1 MKSILKLFL
10 FLILFSCSNEH
21 EIVSNSHQLIPVT
34 NSIDSN
40 IVEIISPYKISLEK
54 EMNKVISYSSND
66 LTKGQP
72 ESKLGNFVCDLSL
85 KYADGKANICV
96 FNNGGLRD
104 VILKGNITVKDIY
117 QVMPFENELVIIEL
131 NNKEY
136 YTLLEYLIRRGGEPV
151 GGVIITKKKDTI
163 ISNYNDY
170 KKVKILTSDYL
181 ANGGDN
187 MDFFIGKEQKKLGV
201 KLRDVIIEHCI
212 ETDTIKVNLDN
223 RLIIE
228 HE

>member
-10 FLILFSCSNEH
+10 FLILFSCTNEN

-40 IVEIISPYKISLEK
+40 IVKIIYPYKISLEK

-104 VILKGNITVKDIY
+104 VILKGNITVKDIF

-136 YTLLEYLIRRGGEPV
+136 YTLLEYLTQRGGEPV
-151 GGVIITKKKDTI
+151 GGVTITKKKDTI
-163 ISNYNDY
+163 ISNYNNY
-170 KKVKILTSDYL
+170 EKVKILTSDYL
-181 ANGGDN
+181 ANGGDRIH
-187 MDFFIGKEQKKLGV
+187 FFKNKEQQKTGL
-201 KLRDVIIEHCI
+201 KLRDAIINHCLQ
-212 ETDTIKVNLDN
+212 TDTI
-223 RLIIE
+223 
-228 HE
+228 

>member
-1 MKSILKLFL
+1 
-10 FLILFSCSNEH
+10 
-21 EIVSNSHQLIPVT
+21 
-34 NSIDSN
+34 
-40 IVEIISPYKISLEK
+40 
-54 EMNKVISYSSND
+54 MNKVISYSSND
-66 LTKGQP
+66 LKKGQP

-104 VILKGNITVKDIY
+104 VILKGNITVKNIF

-136 YTLLEYLIRRGGEPV
+136 YTLLEYLTQRGGEPV

-163 ISNYNDY
+163 ISNYNNY
-170 KKVKILTSDYL
+170 EKVKILTSDYL

-223 RLIIE
+223 RLIIK